1 MLKDLIMKIPLR
13 ENTRFKNIY
22 DGQTCFIFGNGASI
36 KYMNLSD
43 FKNNKSIAINLMVL
57 HEDFHELDCCAY
69 VLPESYFFYKYFR
82 NPYDKKFKENIIG
95 NLFRKKIKNFNDI
108 NLFTS
113 ISNYFGA
120 PIDNTY
126 YFHHFDKKIP
136 DKNFINLSYKFSMMA
151 GGLYAALGVSIYF
164 GFTKAILIGCD
175 YLMTPRMY
183 GHFYSIPRKF
193 GKVDYSN
200 PYAKLLSEIRELID
214 VEIMGINANSS
225 WLKYHEYT
233 NVANKPIKY
242 RENVEILDSYSL
254 NEMHRAYIDGQFP
267 HKIIKNEDD

>member
-1 MLKDLIMKIPLR
+1 MKIPLR

-43 FKNNKSIAINLMVL
+43 FKDNKSIAINLMVL

-151 GGLYAALGVSIYF
+151 GGLYAALVCQSISVLQ
-164 GFTKAILIGCD
+164 K
-175 YLMTPRMY
+175 
-183 GHFYSIPRKF
+183 
-193 GKVDYSN
+193 
-200 PYAKLLSEIRELID
+200 
-214 VEIMGINANSS
+214 
-225 WLKYHEYT
+225 
-233 NVANKPIKY
+233 
-242 RENVEILDSYSL
+242 
-254 NEMHRAYIDGQFP
+254 QFL
-267 HKIIKNEDD
+267 